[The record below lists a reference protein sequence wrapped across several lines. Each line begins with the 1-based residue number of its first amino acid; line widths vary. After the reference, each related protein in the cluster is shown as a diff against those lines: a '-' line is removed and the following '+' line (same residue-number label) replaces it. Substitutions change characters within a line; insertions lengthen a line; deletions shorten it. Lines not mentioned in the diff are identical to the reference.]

1 MFDDATITAISE
13 IADRLACHPA
23 ALLAVVEIESGG
35 RTGAT
40 VRGRFQ
46 PLLRFEGH
54 YFDRFLKGDALET
67 ARLAGLADR
76 KAGAIK
82 NPRSQTA
89 RWDMLDRAI
98 AIDRTAALSSCSWGM
113 GQVMGSH
120 WKWLGYGS
128 VDALVA
134 QARSGIAGQ
143 VELMV
148 RYIEKAKIVDALR
161 TRDWHRFARVYNG
174 PAYAKHGYHT
184 RMAAAHRRWM
194 RKLESDGAARREV
207 LKFGDR
213 GSRVKQ
219 LQEQL
224 QSKGYVLASDGIFG
238 LATDKELRSFQ
249 RDNGLAVSGMAGHA
263 EWAKRDAAHAV
274 KTIVKRALP
283 KIEKPQWFARMAQR
297 FAGVLSKAR
306 AIT

>member
-1 MFDDATITAISE
+1 MFDDATIIAISE
-13 IADRLACHPA
+13 IAERLNCHPA
-23 ALLAVVEIESGG
+23 ALLAVVEVESGG

-46 PLLRFEGH
+46 PLIRFEGH
-54 YFDRFLKGDALET
+54 YFDRFLKGDVLET

-82 NPRSQTA
+82 NPRSQSA

-98 AIDRTAALSSCSWGM
+98 SIDRTAALSSCSWGM

-120 WKWLGYGS
+120 WQWLGYGS

-134 QARSGIAGQ
+134 EARSGIAGQ

-148 RYIEKAKIVDALR
+148 RYIERAKISDALR
-161 TRDWHRFARVYNG
+161 TCDWHRFARIYNG

-194 RKLESDGAARREV
+194 RKLATADTAERDV

-213 GSRVKQ
+213 GPRVKQ
-219 LQEQL
+219 LQDQL
-224 QSKGYVLASDGIFG
+224 KNAGYMVVSDGIFG
-238 LATDKELRSFQ
+238 LDTDKELRNFQ
-249 RDNGLAVSGMAGHA
+249 RDNGFAISGMVGHA
-263 EWAKRDAAHAV
+263 EWAKLGGSTAIAAVV
-274 KTIVKRALP
+274 KQALP
-283 KIEKPQWFARMAQR
+283 KVKVPRWWTSASQR
-297 FAGVLSKAR
+297 LANLLSKAR